1 MMEVPDLLQEELI
14 VVNIGL
20 EEFFTPLA
28 ELQIQ
33 TVHVDWRPP
42 AQGDQDM
49 LDILDN
55 LL

>member
-1 MMEVPDLLQEELI
+1 MMEVPDLLQEALI

-33 TVHVDWRPP
+33 AVHVDWRPP
-42 AQGDQDM
+42 AQGDPEM

>member
-20 EEFFTPLA
+20 EEFFTPLV
-28 ELQIQ
+28 EFQIQ
-33 TVHVDWRPP
+33 AVHVDWRPA
-42 AQGDQDM
+42 AQGDPDM

>member
-1 MMEVPDLLQEELI
+1 MMGVPDLLQEELI

-20 EEFFTPLA
+20 DEFFTPLA
-28 ELQIQ
+28 ELQILA
-33 TVHVDWRPP
+33 VHVDWRPP

-49 LDILDN
+49 LDILDK